1 MLGNSNCANV
11 QLLNEIERIA
21 FGNRKLF
28 TPFDALL
35 TAVFLFPER
44 CIQTKIQYRATVEL
58 EGVHTRGQMV
68 IDMKNTDYNVT
79 VIETMNEEEFKKALQ
94 WTATA

>member
-1 MLGNSNCANV
+1 M
-11 QLLNEIERIA
+11 NEVDRIG
-21 FGNRKLF
+21 FHGRKLF

-35 TAVFLFPER
+35 TAAFLYPER
-44 CIQTKIQYRATVEL
+44 CIRTKNQYHATIEL

-68 IDMKNTDYNVT
+68 IDHKDQNYNVT
-79 VIETMNEEEFKKALQ
+79 VIETLNEEEIKNILQ